1 MDINDIVDISMKKIH
16 EKLLEINNH
25 VKNHKNDK
33 NHTEYTT
40 FCDEKEIKINNK
52 FIDFQDKISVKKNVV
67 NLFSEILHDKKDESK
82 EIFENMQ
89 NNDKIQG

>member
-40 FCDEKEIKINNK
+40 FCDEKEIKINNIRLK
-52 FIDFQDKISVKKNVV
+52 TI
-67 NLFSEILHDKKDESK
+67 
-82 EIFENMQ
+82 
-89 NNDKIQG
+89 